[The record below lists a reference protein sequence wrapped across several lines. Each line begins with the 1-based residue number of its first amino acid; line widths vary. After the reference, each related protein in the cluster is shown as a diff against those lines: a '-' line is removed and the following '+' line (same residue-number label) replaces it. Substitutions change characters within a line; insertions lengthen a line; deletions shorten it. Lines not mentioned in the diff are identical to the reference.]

1 MWLTSVNHIFV
12 LNINSYLCSLNLY
25 NSNQPMGIWQIINVL
40 LLLVVAAGFY
50 VFRNYYRELLR
61 KEVDRARRSEHIK
74 TVFLANVSHALR
86 NPLNNIISKSDDLLS
101 TGVENTKSEQISDAL
116 TQINKDG
123 QQLMYFIS
131 QLLELSSFESGVQTF
146 TLIEVNLAELM
157 ASYRREAQRDVALN
171 VSVIVRSNLSPHC
184 KGTLDTNLMYQ
195 LMMHLLQNAIRHTT
209 EGSITIDYE
218 AERDGL
224 KVSIIDTGDGVP
236 QKFHGNISSVLQGD
250 ESLNMFNKSS
260 GLGLSICKAIVD
272 GMNGEISL
280 KSKEGKGTTVTV
292 YFPCRLRDKKK
303 GL

>member
-1 MWLTSVNHIFV
+1 MD
-12 LNINSYLCSLNLY
+12 
-25 NSNQPMGIWQIINVL
+25 IWQIIIVL
-40 LLLVVAAGFY
+40 LLLVGAAGFY
-50 VFRNYYRELLR
+50 VFRKYYLTLLH

-74 TVFLANVSHALR
+74 TVFLANVSNALR
-86 NPLNNIISKSDDLLS
+86 NPLNNIISKSNDLLT
-101 TGVENTKSEQISDAL
+101 TGVENTKAEQLTDSL

-123 QQLMYFIS
+123 NQLMYFIS
-131 QLLELSSFESGVQTF
+131 QLIELSSFESGVQTF

-157 ASYRREAQRDVALN
+157 ASYRREAQRDASPN
-171 VSVIVRSNLSPHC
+171 VSVFVRSKLSPHC

-209 EGSITIDYE
+209 EGSICINYE

-224 KVSIIDTGDGVP
+224 QVSIIDTGDGIP
-236 QKFHGNISSVLQGD
+236 QKFHGNISNVLQSD
-250 ESLNMFNKSS
+250 EALNMFNKNS

-280 KSKEGKGTTVTV
+280 KSEEGKGTTVTV

-303 GL
+303 GV

>member
-1 MWLTSVNHIFV
+1 MD
-12 LNINSYLCSLNLY
+12 
-25 NSNQPMGIWQIINVL
+25 IWQIIVVL
-40 LLLVVAAGFY
+40 LLLVMAAGFIVLRKHY
-50 VFRNYYRELLR
+50 LMLLR

-74 TVFLANVSHALR
+74 TVFLVNVSHALR
-86 NPLNNIISKSDDLLS
+86 NPLNSIITKSKDLLE
-101 TGVENTKSEQISDAL
+101 TGVDNTKPQQITDSL

-123 QQLMYFIS
+123 NQLLYFIS

-157 ASYRREAQRDVALN
+157 ASYRREAQRDVNPN
-171 VSVIVRSNLSPHC
+171 VSVFVRTNLSPHC

-209 EGSITIDYE
+209 EGSICIDYE

-236 QKFHGNISSVLQGD
+236 QKFHGNISNVLQGD
-250 ESLNMFNKSS
+250 ETLNMFNKNS

-280 KSKEGKGTTVTV
+280 KSEEGKGTTVTV

-303 GL
+303 GI

>member
-1 MWLTSVNHIFV
+1 MD
-12 LNINSYLCSLNLY
+12 
-25 NSNQPMGIWQIINVL
+25 IWQIIVVF
-40 LLLVVAAGFY
+40 LLLVIVVGFC
-50 VFRNYYRELLR
+50 VLRNYYRLLLR
-61 KEVDRARRSEHIK
+61 KEVDRARRSEHLK

-86 NPLNNIISKSDDLLS
+86 NPLNNIISKSNDLLT
-101 TGVENTKSEQISDAL
+101 TGVENTKPNQL
-116 TQINKDG
+116 TDSLAQINKDG
-123 QQLMYFIS
+123 NQLMYFIS
-131 QLLELSSFESGVQTF
+131 QLLELSNFESGLQTF

-157 ASYRREAQRDVALN
+157 ASYRREAQRDVAPN
-171 VSVIVRSNLSPHC
+171 VAVYVRSKLSPHC

-209 EGSITIDYE
+209 EGSISIVYE

-224 KVSIIDTGDGVP
+224 QVSITDTGDGVP
-236 QKFHGNISSVLQGD
+236 QKFHGNISNVLQGD
-250 ESLNMFNKSS
+250 ESLNMFNKNS

-280 KSKEGKGTTVTV
+280 KSEEGKGTTVTV

>member
-1 MWLTSVNHIFV
+1 MD
-12 LNINSYLCSLNLY
+12 
-25 NSNQPMGIWQIINVL
+25 IWQIIVVF
-40 LLLVVAAGFY
+40 LLLVIVVGFC
-50 VFRNYYRELLR
+50 VLRNYYRLLLR
-61 KEVDRARRSEHIK
+61 KEVDRARRSEHLK

-86 NPLNNIISKSDDLLS
+86 NPINNIISKSNDLLT
-101 TGVENTKSEQISDAL
+101 TGVENTKPNQL
-116 TQINKDG
+116 TDSLAQINKDG
-123 QQLMYFIS
+123 NQLMYFIS
-131 QLLELSSFESGVQTF
+131 QLLELSNFESGLQTF

-157 ASYRREAQRDVALN
+157 ASYRREAQRDVAPN
-171 VSVIVRSNLSPHC
+171 VAVYVRSKLSPHC

-209 EGSITIDYE
+209 EGSISIVYE

-224 KVSIIDTGDGVP
+224 QVSITDTGDGVP
-236 QKFHGNISSVLQGD
+236 QKFHGNISNVLQGD
-250 ESLNMFNKSS
+250 ESLNMFNKNS

-280 KSKEGKGTTVTV
+280 KSEEGKGTTVTV

>member
-1 MWLTSVNHIFV
+1 MD
-12 LNINSYLCSLNLY
+12 
-25 NSNQPMGIWQIINVL
+25 IWQIIIVL
-40 LLLVVAAGFY
+40 LLLVGAAGFY
-50 VFRNYYRELLR
+50 VFRKYYLTLLH

-74 TVFLANVSHALR
+74 TVFLANVSNALR
-86 NPLNNIISKSDDLLS
+86 NPLNNIISKSNDLL
-101 TGVENTKSEQISDAL
+101 TMGVENTKAEQLTDSL

-123 QQLMYFIS
+123 NQLMYFIS

-157 ASYRREAQRDVALN
+157 ASYRREAQRDASPN
-171 VSVIVRSNLSPHC
+171 VSVFVRSKLSPHC

-209 EGSITIDYE
+209 EGSICINYE

-224 KVSIIDTGDGVP
+224 QVSIIDTGDGIP
-236 QKFHGNISSVLQGD
+236 QKFHGNISNVLQGD
-250 ESLNMFNKSS
+250 EALNMFNKNS

-272 GMNGEISL
+272 GVNGEISL
-280 KSKEGKGTTVTV
+280 KSEEGKGTTVTV

-303 GL
+303 GV

>member
-1 MWLTSVNHIFV
+1 MD
-12 LNINSYLCSLNLY
+12 
-25 NSNQPMGIWQIINVL
+25 IWQIIIVL
-40 LLLVVAAGFY
+40 LLLVGAAGFY
-50 VFRNYYRELLR
+50 VFRKYYLTLLH

-74 TVFLANVSHALR
+74 TVFLANVSNALR
-86 NPLNNIISKSDDLLS
+86 NPLNNIISKSNDLLT
-101 TGVENTKSEQISDAL
+101 TGVENTKAEQLTDSL

-123 QQLMYFIS
+123 NQLMYFIS
-131 QLLELSSFESGVQTF
+131 QLLELSNFESGLQTF

-157 ASYRREAQRDVALN
+157 ASYRREAQRDASPN
-171 VSVIVRSNLSPHC
+171 VSVFVRSKLSPHC

-209 EGSITIDYE
+209 EGSICINYE

-224 KVSIIDTGDGVP
+224 QVSIVDTGDGIP
-236 QKFHGNISSVLQGD
+236 QKFHGNISNVLQSD
-250 ESLNMFNKSS
+250 EALNMFNKNS

-280 KSKEGKGTTVTV
+280 KSEEGKGTTVTV

-303 GL
+303 GV

>member
-1 MWLTSVNHIFV
+1 MD
-12 LNINSYLCSLNLY
+12 
-25 NSNQPMGIWQIINVL
+25 IWQIIIVL
-40 LLLVVAAGFY
+40 LLLVGAAGFY
-50 VFRNYYRELLR
+50 VFRKYYLMLLH

-74 TVFLANVSHALR
+74 TVFLANVSNALR
-86 NPLNNIISKSDDLLS
+86 NPLNNIISKSNDLL
-101 TGVENTKSEQISDAL
+101 TMGVENTKAEQLTDSL

-123 QQLMYFIS
+123 NQLMYFIS

-157 ASYRREAQRDVALN
+157 ASYRREAQRDASPN
-171 VSVIVRSNLSPHC
+171 VSVFVRSKLSPHC

-209 EGSITIDYE
+209 EGSVCINYE

-224 KVSIIDTGDGVP
+224 QVSIIDTGDGIP
-236 QKFHGNISSVLQGD
+236 QKFHGNISNVLQGD
-250 ESLNMFNKSS
+250 EALNMFNKNS

-272 GMNGEISL
+272 GVNGEISL
-280 KSKEGKGTTVTV
+280 KSEEGKGTTVTV

-303 GL
+303 GV